1 MDIILNK
8 LKMNNKQM
16 SYKEMKNI
24 NYNETSQKIISI
36 IRYHIDNKLPFA
48 LIRYGDG
55 EMDLLKNK
63 KLTKLIVSRF
73 KNWFMYVPSEDY
85 LLKFQNRFKEACSH
99 SDVNVFQTSNKER
112 WASEWF
118 YNTMCDNIID
128 KKSIKIPIKITNKLF
143 GNIGGRSPSLLHKI
157 IKPGED
163 VVLITCRME
172 SKEVLQRL
180 TGANIH
186 KIIKIPSEAAFRN
199 SFQDNDKTSQLPDRI
214 DEIINNEIP
223 KYIKPGTIVLL
234 GTGPTKPMYCKAI
247 KKYGGIALDL
257 GSSLDGMSGYCTR
270 GTNKGTKINLFPQ

>member
-1 MDIILNK
+1 
-8 LKMNNKQM
+8 MNYTQINYHQ
-16 SYKEMKNI
+16 MKN
-24 NYNETSQKIISI
+24 NFSDETIQKIISI

-55 EMDLLKNK
+55 EMDILKET
-63 KLTKLIVSRF
+63 KLTHIILWRF
-73 KNWFMYVPSEDY
+73 KELFNYIPSEDY
-85 LLKFQNRFKEACSH
+85 LLKFQKEFKESCSH
-99 SDVNVFQTSNKER
+99 SDINVFQTSDNIR
-112 WASEWF
+112 WGSKWF
-118 YNTMCDNIID
+118 YDMMCDNIID

-143 GNIGGRSPSLLHKI
+143 GNIGCQSPSLLHKI

-186 KIIKIPSEAAFRN
+186 KIIKIPSEAKFRN

-270 GTNKGTKINLFPQ
+270 GRNKGKKNNIVMQ